1 MSESHLLSIGF
12 IPAEHVGGT
21 ISCGDP
27 DGSGTREITVEIGE
41 DTEEDDYGE
50 FQNSDGEFNGK
61 YYVRYQFEE
70 DGEYF
75 NEKVVIV

>member
-41 DTEEDDYGE
+41 DTAKNLDADASLDTADARG
-50 FQNSDGEFNGK
+50 
-61 YYVRYQFEE
+61 
-70 DGEYF
+70 
-75 NEKVVIV
+75 